1 MSEWTN
7 SETIDGIIPPS
18 LGFPDQIDIFGNTLQ
33 DLKDLL
39 IDASIDEKLKLMRK
53 AIDRIEN
60 GKNLKVNK
68 NIIQAINES
77 L

>member
-1 MSEWTN
+1 MS
-7 SETIDGIIPPS
+7 DLDP
-18 LGFPDQIDIFGNTLQ
+18 IDIVGNTLQ

-39 IDASIDEKLKLMRK
+39 INASLDEKLKLMRK
-53 AIDRIEN
+53 AIDRIKN

-68 NIIQAINES
+68 NIIKAINET

>member
-1 MSEWTN
+1 VSN
-7 SETIDGIIPPS
+7 
-18 LGFPDQIDIFGNTLQ
+18 FDQIDIFGNTLQ

-77 L
+77 I

>member
-1 MSEWTN
+1 MSN
-7 SETIDGIIPPS
+7 S
-18 LGFPDQIDIFGNTLQ
+18 DQIDIFGNTLQ
-33 DLKDLL
+33 NLKDLL
-39 IDASIDEKLKLMRK
+39 LDVSVDEKLKLMRK
-53 AIDRIEN
+53 AIDRISK

>member
-1 MSEWTN
+1 MSK
-7 SETIDGIIPPS
+7 TIHS
-18 LGFPDQIDIFGNTLQ
+18 
-33 DLKDLL
+33 LKDLL
-39 IDASIDEKLKLMRK
+39 IDASIDEKLKLMRR

-68 NIIQAINES
+68 NIIKAINET

>member
-1 MSEWTN
+1 MSN
-7 SETIDGIIPPS
+7 
-18 LGFPDQIDIFGNTLQ
+18 FDQIDIFGNTLQ
-33 DLKDLL
+33 DLKNLL

-60 GKNLKVNK
+60 GKNLKVNQ

>member
-1 MSEWTN
+1 MSKA
-7 SETIDGIIPPS
+7 
-18 LGFPDQIDIFGNTLQ
+18 
-33 DLKDLL
+33 LKDLL
-39 IDASIDEKLKLMRK
+39 INASIDEKLKLMRK

-68 NIIQAINES
+68 NIIKAINKS

>member
-1 MSEWTN
+1 MS
-7 SETIDGIIPPS
+7 DLDP
-18 LGFPDQIDIFGNTLQ
+18 IDIFGNTLQ

-39 IDASIDEKLKLMRK
+39 INASLDEKLKLMRK
-53 AIDRIEN
+53 AIDRIKN

-68 NIIQAINES
+68 NIIKAINET

>member
-1 MSEWTN
+1 MSN
-7 SETIDGIIPPS
+7 
-18 LGFPDQIDIFGNTLQ
+18 FDQIDIFGNTLQ

-77 L
+77 I

>member
-1 MSEWTN
+1 MS
-7 SETIDGIIPPS
+7 S
-18 LGFPDQIDIFGNTLQ
+18 FDQIDIFGNTLQ

-39 IDASIDEKLKLMRK
+39 IDASIDEKLKLMRN

-68 NIIQAINES
+68 NIIKAINES